1 MSELEMRKMMNVEE
15 VIFQNKIRQENITL
29 KLKVKALEQ
38 KIEYL
43 NECIVDKCGSLSD
56 VLKMKLKKVGLLET
70 TQR

>member
-15 VIFQNKIRQENITL
+15 LIFQNKIRQENITL
-29 KLKVKALEQ
+29 KLKVKELEQ

-43 NECIVDKCGSLSD
+43 NECVADKCGSLSD

>member
-15 VIFQNKIRQENITL
+15 LIFQNKIRQENITL

-43 NECIVDKCGSLSD
+43 NKCVADKCGSLSD

>member
-43 NECIVDKCGSLSD
+43 NKRIVDKCGSSSD
-56 VLKMKLKKVGLLET
+56 VLKMKLKKVGLLENM
-70 TQR
+70 QH

>member
-43 NECIVDKCGSLSD
+43 NKRIVDKCGSSAD

-70 TQR
+70 IQH